1 MQLSFK
7 TVHWIVIKHP
17 MFIHKAAGII
27 YFISASGRKINLEL
41 KRNGEL
47 SDTWLWNSI
56 CVSKEVHRNWMRSQC
71 VVYVTKL

>member
-17 MFIHKAAGII
+17 MFIHKATEII
-27 YFISASGRKINLEL
+27 YFISASGRKIYLEL

-47 SDTWLWNSI
+47 SDTWL
-56 CVSKEVHRNWMRSQC
+56 
-71 VVYVTKL
+71 

>member
-17 MFIHKAAGII
+17 MFIHRATEVI
-27 YFISASGRKINLEL
+27 YFRSASGRKINLEL

-47 SDTWLWNSI
+47 SDKWLWNSV
-56 CVSKEVHRNWMRSQC
+56 CVSKEVHPSLM
-71 VVYVTKL
+71 